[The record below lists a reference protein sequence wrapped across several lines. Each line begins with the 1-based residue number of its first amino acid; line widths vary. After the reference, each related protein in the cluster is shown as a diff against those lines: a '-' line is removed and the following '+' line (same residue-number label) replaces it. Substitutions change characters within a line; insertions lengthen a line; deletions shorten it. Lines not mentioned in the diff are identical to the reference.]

1 MIDDSEINH
10 RLTDIL
16 EWCSPCDLILFRKM
30 LKRGKLCIV
39 RPLPFGLGQQ
49 AWFVDEKI
57 STFSVDS
64 TAKT

>member
-1 MIDDSEINH
+1 MISDSEINH

-16 EWCSPCDLILFRKM
+16 HGYSESDLLLFRKM
-30 LKRGKLCIV
+30 LKMGKLCIV

-57 STFSVDS
+57 SEVFVDS